1 MRTVHISLAL
11 ALLASGHIKAEQRS
25 LSLAQEKRLVRA
37 AIPAKL
43 KRLPAFQID
52 DGYRDPNRPRFE
64 FFQAIWAGLPNGSVV
79 VGSYAVDP
87 ATGDVFDAVS
97 SCNELST
104 ASLRKLQ
111 VRIRLQLRLTNSRY
125 HKIKTKGP
133 LCEE

>member
-1 MRTVHISLAL
+1 MLT
-11 ALLASGHIKAEQRS
+11 SGELGAQQYS
-25 LSLAQEKRLVRA
+25 LSIAQEKQLVRA

-43 KRLPAFQID
+43 KRLPAFEID
-52 DGYRDPNRPRFE
+52 GGHDPSSPRFD
-64 FFQAIWAGLPNGSVV
+64 FFEAIWAGLPNGSVV
-79 VGSYAVDP
+79 IGNYAVDP

-104 ASLRKLQ
+104 SALRELQ
-111 VRIRLQLRLTNSRY
+111 VRIRVKLGLTNSSY

>member
-1 MRTVHISLAL
+1 MRTLYKSLAI
-11 ALLASGHIKAEQRS
+11 AMLASGQLKAEQRR
-25 LSLAQEKRLVRA
+25 LSVAQEKQLVTA

-52 DGYRDPNRPRFE
+52 DVYHDPNSQRFD
-64 FFQAIWAGLPNGSVV
+64 FFQALWTGLPNGSVV

-111 VRIRLQLRLTNSRY
+111 VRIRLQLGLTNSRY